1 MEMLVPNIKELNDN
15 DKLLY
20 MLTCEGESAKLV
32 SRFLVIVLS
41 AQRPSFAKLW
51 RELYIPDT

>member
-1 MEMLVPNIKELNDN
+1 MLVPNIKELNDN